1 MLLKKQDEDI
11 SDLSC
16 ILWRVLGRV
25 HGRPIFERCKP
36 TSIPWPRGF
45 TVATTFLSSTRDF
58 GSGCFPSHCDLAISI
73 LRPRDGKSWVLPW
86 RIFGN
91 HSSLEIVT
99 DKGFFCFII
108 PIPFSASVACL
119 TERCWEITVLIR
131 TNGYKWCV
139 CSWADVE
146 NINPVQLS
154 KKPLAWHLDCGP
166 YTATKPNHTK
176 YCQVTSA
183 CP

>member
-11 SDLSC
+11 SELSC

-58 GSGCFPSHCDLAISI
+58 GSGCFPSHCDLAISR

-86 RIFGN
+86 RLSGN

-108 PIPFSASVACL
+108 PIPFSESVAWQNAAGRL
-119 TERCWEITVLIR
+119 LCWYAQMD
-131 TNGYKWCV
+131 TNGVSALELMLKRLTQYNFQRNHW
-139 CSWADVE
+139 
-146 NINPVQLS
+146 
-154 KKPLAWHLDCGP
+154 LD
-166 YTATKPNHTK
+166 T
-176 YCQVTSA
+176 
-183 CP
+183 